1 MTKTLCPCGSMQPL
15 SSCCLPLHRGGEAET
30 PEALMRS
37 RYAAY
42 AVGDVAYLLRT
53 LHASHVDKQR
63 PERDVL
69 AELRRFCR
77 QARFMGLQV
86 LEAQGP
92 DDDGV
97 AFVLF
102 QARVFVAGRNNS
114 FMECS
119 RFRHDGVGWR
129 YVDGD
134 LDGRADPRVLRTIDA
149 FRAR

>member
-1 MTKTLCPCGSMQPL
+1 
-15 SSCCLPLHRGGEAET
+15 
-30 PEALMRS
+30 MRS

-42 AVGDVAYLLRT
+42 ATANVAYLWRT

-63 PERDVL
+63 PQHDVL
-69 AELRRFCR
+69 AELRRWCR
-77 QARFMGLQV
+77 QARFMGL
-86 LEAQGP
+86 LLLDARAA

-97 AFVLF
+97 ARVLF

-134 LDGRADPRVLRTIDA
+134 LDARADPHTLRTIDA
-149 FRAR
+149 FLAR

>member
-1 MTKTLCPCGSMQPL
+1 MTKDCPCGSTKPW
-15 SSCCLPLHRGGEAET
+15 SSCCQPLHEGAEADT
-30 PEALMRS
+30 AEALMRS

-42 AVGDVAYLLRT
+42 AVANVAYLWRT
-53 LHASHVDKQR
+53 LHVSHVDKQR

-69 AELRRFCR
+69 AELRRWCR

-86 LEAQGP
+86 LDAQTA

-97 AFVLF
+97 ARVLF
-102 QARVFVAGRNNS
+102 HACVFVAGKNKS

-129 YVDGD
+129 YVDGE
-134 LDGRADPRVLRTIDA
+134 LDARADLRTLHTIDA
-149 FRAR
+149 FLAR